1 MLCFGGFI
9 VVHEQIFDA
18 FAIGLVKTFSCQ
30 FASDGLDGDIRANKV
45 LVNHYPTDKPES
57 QRVLVHTNKDAV
69 SLTDR
74 DGLFIGV
81 DFYLPR
87 SENIRRISISQQ

>member
-30 FASDGLDGDIRANKV
+30 FASDGLNGDIRSDEM
-45 LVNHYPTDKPES
+45 LVNHYPTDKTES
-57 QRVLVHTNKDAV
+57 QRVFIHTDEDAV

-74 DGLFIGV
+74 DCLFVGV
-81 DFYLPR
+81 DFDIPR
-87 SENIRRISISQQ
+87 S